1 MLQDSQC
8 AEVGSGTPRNPM
20 DSGGRDPGVRQLD
33 EQDTG
38 NRQETE
44 GEVGVEEKGEHR
56 WEF

>member
-1 MLQDSQC
+1 M
-8 AEVGSGTPRNPM
+8 E
-20 DSGGRDPGVRQLD
+20 SGGCDPGMRQLD

-38 NRQETE
+38 DGQETK